1 MHETRSV
8 LPAGVEQ
15 ARHARGSALAQ
26 PWRAT
31 PQYSLD
37 PPRHTFTNTCT
48 HIWAH
53 TYARPQPTLHHVR
66 GSNVRTGYEPPRI
79 YGVDRLRACTPL
91 WGEQVTSL
99 RFPPGAEALVAS
111 PVPANQAAK
120 ESVFVKL
127 GNTGSLDDRPWQ
139 GTEGLQRGAPE
150 VQGAEPPPT
159 DRCTPQT

>member
-1 MHETRSV
+1 MSSSSR
-8 LPAGVEQ
+8 
-15 ARHARGSALAQ
+15 Q
-26 PWRAT
+26 PWSAT

-37 PPRHTFTNTCT
+37 PLRHTFTNTCT
-48 HIWAH
+48 YIWAH

-99 RFPPGAEALVAS
+99 RFPPGAEERFAS
-111 PVPANQAAK
+111 PVTPNQAAK

-127 GNTGSLDDRPWQ
+127 RNIGSLDDRPWQ
-139 GTEGLQRGAPE
+139 KVLGDSSEALPQFRELNPLLLTVARLRLDGFAC
-150 VQGAEPPPT
+150 
-159 DRCTPQT
+159 RC